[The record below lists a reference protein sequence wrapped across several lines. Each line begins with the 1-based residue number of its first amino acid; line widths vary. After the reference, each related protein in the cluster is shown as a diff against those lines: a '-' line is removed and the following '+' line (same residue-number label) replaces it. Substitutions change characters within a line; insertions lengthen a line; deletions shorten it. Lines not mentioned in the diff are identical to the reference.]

1 MRPFTLTVHLLYM
14 AGFAQVFAQPN
25 VVRDLAKGRRA
36 AQESIYRDF
45 SKPVYSMALQI
56 LQDVQLAEDVT
67 HDTFVDV
74 FKKTSKLK
82 NHSSFKGWIR
92 KIAVNRC
99 LMTLRSRTYRNS
111 LTEDLQT
118 LTENPESI
126 DHESAID
133 IEHALQE
140 LAPTTRMIVW
150 LYIVEGYTHGE
161 IGELFEKSPSYSKSQ
176 VSRALVKLRDSKH
189 GNPVTNNHSTCSA
202 TGIR

>member
-1 MRPFTLTVHLLYM
+1 M
-14 AGFAQVFAQPN
+14 AGFSQLLAQSD

-45 SKPVYSMALQI
+45 SKPVYTMAFQI
-56 LQDVQLAEDVT
+56 LRDIQLAEDVT

-74 FKKTSKLK
+74 FKKTSRLK
-82 NHSSFKGWIR
+82 NHSSFNGWIR

-99 LMTLRSRTYRNS
+99 LMVLRSSSYRNLLS
-111 LTEDLQT
+111 ENLQT
-118 LTENPESI
+118 VSEKSVSI

-133 IEHALQE
+133 IERALQK
-140 LAPTTRMIVW
+140 LSPTSRMIIW

-176 VSRALVKLRDSKH
+176 VSRALAKLRESKP
-189 GNPVTNNHSTCSA
+189 GNHISEDHTACSM

>member
-1 MRPFTLTVHLLYM
+1 M
-14 AGFAQVFAQPN
+14 AGIAQIFARPN
-25 VVRDLAKGRRA
+25 VVRDLAKGNRA

-56 LQDVQLAEDVT
+56 LRDVQLAEDVT

-74 FKKTSKLK
+74 FKKTSKLE
-82 NHSSFKGWIR
+82 NHSSFNGWIR

-99 LMTLRSRTYRNS
+99 LMVLRSRTYRNS
-111 LTEDLQT
+111 LEENLQT
-118 LTENPESI
+118 LTEKPQST

-140 LAPTTRMIVW
+140 LSPTTRMIVW

-176 VSRALVKLRDSKH
+176 VSRALVKLRESKH
-189 GNPVTNNHSTCSA
+189 GNRIAKSHPTSSA
-202 TGIR
+202 TGIK

>member
-1 MRPFTLTVHLLYM
+1 MRPFTLAVHLLYM

-25 VVRDLAKGRRA
+25 VVRDLAKGKRA

-99 LMTLRSRTYRNS
+99 LMTLRSRTYGNS

-118 LTENPESI
+118 LTEKPESI

-176 VSRALVKLRDSKH
+176 VSRALVKLRESKH